1 MDSTLRK
8 ENEYIRIDSV
18 DPFFVAAFDTMNHPI
33 KKAKK
38 AIQIEYLTAIT
49 YIVEKTLSEEDLG
62 VEPFHSACDI
72 KLYTSE
78 NNSTQQLIL
87 ILRSVLQKRFSEEMQ
102 LRINIKQLVSKRLQ
116 QYQNQLFADD
126 VKANVDEKRGV
137 CCLSTFAKP
146 WRNKYRF
153 MLVCDVALILLDET
167 LVLRATELIKEY
179 LSIKQQSDVERVYLL
194 LHSKQKVEEKYLST
208 LPLLNQ
214 YRVNKD
220 FFSKEE
226 RRIIVTANMSAGKS
240 TLINALIGKPI
251 ARTSQEVC
259 TGNVCYLFNK
269 AYEDGNV
276 HLLTQSLNLCA
287 TADDLHDYDWNGQIS
302 IASYFA
308 GVMSDVPRLC
318 IIDTPGVDAALY
330 KEHSELAHNALLN
343 YNYDTI
349 IYVVSPTRLGTDA
362 EKKHLQWVAQNLRKN
377 KIIFVLNK
385 LDDYHD
391 FSDSIAKSVHD
402 FKEDLLKVGFKNPVI
417 CPISAYFS
425 YLLKMRMTGQDL
437 SEDESDEYALYAKK
451 FKRSAYDLSHY
462 YDGVKCLPADSEE
475 IALSKRAGLYG
486 LEKIIYG
493 GSL

>member
-1 MDSTLRK
+1 MDSILRN
-8 ENEYIRIDSV
+8 ENEYIRMDCL

-38 AIQIEYLTAIT
+38 AIQIGYLSALT

-62 VEPFHSACDI
+62 VEPFHSAYDI

-78 NNSTQQLIL
+78 NNSTQPLTL
-87 ILRSVLQKRFSEEMQ
+87 VLRSVLQKRFSEEMQ
-102 LRINIKQLVSKRLQ
+102 LRTNIKQIVSKRLQ
-116 QYQNQLFADD
+116 QYKNQLFEDD
-126 VKANVDEKRGV
+126 VKTNVDEKRGV
-137 CCLSTFAKP
+137 SCLSTFTKP

-167 LVLRATELIKEY
+167 LVLRATKLIKEY
-179 LSIKQQSDVERVYLL
+179 LSVKQQADVERVYLL
-194 LHSKQKVEEKYLST
+194 LHSKQKVEKKYLSS

-226 RRIIVTANMSAGKS
+226 RRIIVTANISAGKS
-240 TLINALIGKPI
+240 TLINALIGKSI

-276 HLLTQSLNLCA
+276 HLLAQSLNLCA

-308 GVMSDVPRLC
+308 GIMSDVPRLC

-330 KEHSELAHNALLN
+330 KDHSKCAHDALLN
-343 YNYDTI
+343 DDYDTI
-349 IYVVSPTRLGTDA
+349 VYVVNPTRLGTDA
-362 EKKHLQWVAQNLRKN
+362 EKRHLQWVAQNLQKE

-385 LDDYHD
+385 LDNYHD
-391 FSDSIAKSVHD
+391 FSDSIDESICG
-402 FKEDLLKVGFKNPVI
+402 FKEDLLKIGFVKPVI
-417 CPISAYFS
+417 CPLSAYFA
-425 YLLKMRMTGQDL
+425 YLLKLKMTGQHL
-437 SEDESDEYALYAKK
+437 SEDEEDEYVLYSKK
-451 FKRSAYDLSHY
+451 FKKSSYDLSNY
-462 YDGVKCLPADSEE
+462 YEGVRCLPTDSEE
-475 IALSKRAGLYG
+475 IALSKRVGLYG

-493 GSL
+493 D